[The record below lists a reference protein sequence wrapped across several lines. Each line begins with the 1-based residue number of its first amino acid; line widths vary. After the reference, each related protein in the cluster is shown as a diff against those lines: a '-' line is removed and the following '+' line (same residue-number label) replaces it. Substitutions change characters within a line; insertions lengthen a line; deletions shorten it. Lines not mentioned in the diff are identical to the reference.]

1 MITVVGIR
9 LIHTHTHGYHAC
21 REASTTR
28 VESRT
33 GPRVSGPRL
42 GAGTARGLLRAGREG
57 GWARAQAR
65 SVAWPLL
72 REILA

>member
-28 VESRT
+28 VESLFVVVELVDVVMVVT
-33 GPRVSGPRL
+33 PEIVHVGF
-42 GAGTARGLLRAGREG
+42 LL
-57 GWARAQAR
+57 
-65 SVAWPLL
+65 
-72 REILA
+72 

>member
-28 VESRT
+28 VESLF
-33 GPRVSGPRL
+33 VVVEL
-42 GAGTARGLLRAGREG
+42 VD
-57 GWARAQAR
+57 
-65 SVAWPLL
+65 VAMFGS
-72 REILA
+72 